1 MVADPVLMTV
11 DELADLVEAGTPPV
25 LLDVRWSLDDPDGED
40 RYREGH
46 IPGAV
51 YVDLATELADPGSP
65 DRGRHPLPDVARLQ
79 DHARRWGIDNGDT
92 VVVYDDTG
100 GLAAAR
106 AWWLLR
112 WAGLRDVRLLDGGLP
127 LWTAT
132 GRALAAGPGEFV
144 ESGSVTLRG
153 GYLPTID
160 IDEAGR
166 FPARGTLLD
175 ARAAARYRGDEEPVD
190 PRAGHIPGAVSAPAT
205 DNLRADGT
213 FRSAEELAARF
224 TALCGD
230 RPVAVYCGS
239 GITATHDIAAL
250 AVAGI
255 EAALF
260 PGSWSQ
266 WCQDPAREVA
276 TGA

>member
-1 MVADPVLMTV
+1 MYSTLIDVSQLSALLGRPEVVILDCRF
-11 DELADLVEAGTPPV
+11 ELTAPDAGAAQFAA
-25 LLDVRWSLDDPDGED
+25 
-40 RYREGH
+40 GH
-46 IPGAV
+46 IPGAQ
-51 YVDLATELADPGSP
+51 YAHLERDLSGRMGPTT
-65 DRGRHPLPDVARLQ
+65 GRHPLPDPERL
-79 DHARRWGIDNGDT
+79 AITLGRWGINSN
-92 VVVYDDTG
+92 VQVIAYDG
-100 GLAAAR
+100 GPGAYAAR

-112 WAGLRDVRLLDGGLP
+112 WAGLKDVRLLDGGLP

-153 GYLPTID
+153 GYLPTVD

-166 FPARGTLLD
+166 YPARGTLLD